1 MTSSFFVRHLVS
13 IITLLIFNYSF
24 SQAPQVKLGTVY
36 IISNQGLIE
45 KDPRPDSAEIFEKIK
60 RSIQDVLKDEKERVS
75 VFVQLVIYTDKIREF
90 EVAVNSEMSKYVT
103 LLFDEIDKIKIDSI
117 NDFDLKYEIQFYVN

>member
-24 SQAPQVKLGTVY
+24 SQAPEVKLGTVY

-103 LLFDEIDKIKIDSI
+103 LLFDEIEKIKIDSI

>member
-24 SQAPQVKLGTVY
+24 SQAPEVKLGTVY

>member
-1 MTSSFFVRHLVS
+1 MTSSFFVRQLVS

-24 SQAPQVKLGTVY
+24 SQAPEVKLGTVY